1 MDWLIVVHR
10 MGKLVQMDVL
20 IVGMKGLGVETGTV
34 NALQPSIN
42 HSINQWRHCHHNSLR
57 CFLLNRFLALSCQS
71 CQSCPFRLLS
81 AKNLILAG
89 PKSVSIY
96 DPEPAVQ
103 TDLQCNYYL
112 TQAHVDAGV
121 SRAVATAP
129 RLKELNGYVHID
141 VVADATIT
149 TELLRHGTWVTAW
162 LID

>member
-1 MDWLIVVHR
+1 MVHR

-34 NALQPSIN
+34 NALHPSIN
-42 HSINQWRHCHHNSLR
+42 HSINRRRHCHHDSLR
-57 CFLLNRFLALSCQS
+57 CFLLNRFLASS
-71 CQSCPFRLLS
+71 CQSCPFRLVS

-149 TELLRHGTWVTAW
+149 TELLRHGTRVTD